1 MKLQR
6 PLLEG
11 VQYAKLQLK
20 EVCKETVLELNK
32 RLSEMTGAFVFLKRE
47 DLQQVRS
54 FKIRGAY
61 NKIAS
66 LTPQERERGI
76 VCASAG
82 NHAQGFA
89 FACNHLKIRGRVY
102 MPATAPQQKIAQVKM
117 FGEGFV
123 ETILTGD
130 TYDACQKVAL
140 DTAKKEG
147 QTFIHAF
154 DDVQVIEGQAT
165 IALEM
170 IAQHTEGF
178 DYVFVPVGGGGL
190 VSGILTVF
198 KALSPKTKIIGVEPE
213 GAQSMKLAL
222 ELNKRIPLK
231 EMDRFVDGA
240 AVRQVGALPFEICK
254 EFLDDLVHV
263 PEGKIC
269 QAILDLY
276 NKEGIVAEP
285 AGALAIAALDL
296 VEYDLKNKNIGVLLC
311 GGNNDILRMPEIK
324 ERALLYANLKH
335 YFIIDFPQRAGALKQ
350 FVNEVLGP
358 EDDITHFEFSKKSSK
373 SVAPAVVGIE
383 LKSKDDLG
391 FLVDRM
397 KNHNFNFDYL
407 NEKENL
413 FQFLK

>member
-6 PLLEG
+6 PSLEG
-11 VQYAKLQLK
+11 VQHAKLQLK
-20 EVCKETVLELNK
+20 EVCKETVLESNK

-66 LTPQERERGI
+66 LTLQERERGI

-130 TYDACQKVAL
+130 TYDACQKIAL
-140 DTAKKEG
+140 ETAKKEG

-178 DYVFVPVGGGGL
+178 DYIFVPVGGGGL

>member
-6 PLLEG
+6 PSLEG
-11 VQYAKLQLK
+11 VQHAKLQLK
-20 EVCKETVLELNK
+20 EVCKETVLESNK

-66 LTPQERERGI
+66 LTLQERERGI

-140 DTAKKEG
+140 ETAKKEG

-178 DYVFVPVGGGGL
+178 DYIFVPVGGGGL

-296 VEYDLKNKNIGVLLC
+296 VEYDLKNTNIGVLLC

-391 FLVDRM
+391 FLEDRM

>member
-6 PLLEG
+6 PSLEG
-11 VQYAKLQLK
+11 VQHAKLQLK
-20 EVCKETVLELNK
+20 EVCKETVLESNK

-66 LTPQERERGI
+66 LTLQERERGI

-140 DTAKKEG
+140 ETAKKEG

-178 DYVFVPVGGGGL
+178 DYIFVPVGGGGL

-213 GAQSMKLAL
+213 GAQSMKFAL

-391 FLVDRM
+391 FLVDRI

>member
-6 PLLEG
+6 PSLEG
-11 VQYAKLQLK
+11 VQHAKLQLK
-20 EVCKETVLELNK
+20 EVCKETVLESNK

-254 EFLDDLVHV
+254 EFLDDVVHV

-296 VEYDLKNKNIGVLLC
+296 VEYDLKNKHIGVLLC